1 MSLQITDQNFEELV
15 AQGKPMLIEFGACWC
30 GPCRKIGPY
39 IDEIAKTYE
48 GQALVGKVDIEEC
61 DDLVEKFGIRN
72 VPTVLYFKN
81 GEVVDKNVGAAAK
94 AVLEDKLIALL

>member
-15 AQGKPMLIEFGACWC
+15 AQGKPMLIEFGASWC

-81 GEVVDKNVGAAAK
+81 GKVVDKNVGAAAK
-94 AVLEDKLIALL
+94 AVLEDKLKALL

>member
-1 MSLQITDQNFEELV
+1 MLLQITDQNFEELV
-15 AQGKPMLIEFGACWC
+15 AQGKPMLIEFGASWC

-48 GQALVGKVDIEEC
+48 SQAFVGKVDIEEC

-94 AVLEDKLIALL
+94 AVLEDKLKALL

>member
-15 AQGKPMLIEFGACWC
+15 AQGKPMLIEFGASWC

-94 AVLEDKLIALL
+94 AVLEDKLKALL

>member
-15 AQGKPMLIEFGACWC
+15 AQGKPMLIEFGASWC

>member
-15 AQGKPMLIEFGACWC
+15 AQGKPMLIEFGASWC

-94 AVLEDKLIALL
+94 AVLEDKLIVLL

>member
-1 MSLQITDQNFEELV
+1 MSLQITDQNFEELI
-15 AQGKPMLIEFGACWC
+15 AQGKPMLIEFGASWC

>member
-15 AQGKPMLIEFGACWC
+15 AQGKPMLIEFGASWC

-81 GEVVDKNVGAAAK
+81 GKVVDKNVGAAAK

>member
-1 MSLQITDQNFEELV
+1 MSLQITDQNFEELA
-15 AQGKPMLIEFGACWC
+15 AQGKPMLIEFGASWC

-72 VPTVLYFKN
+72 VPTVLYFKY

>member
-15 AQGKPMLIEFGACWC
+15 AQGKPLLIEFGASWC

>member
-15 AQGKPMLIEFGACWC
+15 AQGKPMLIEFGASWC

-61 DDLVEKFGIRN
+61 DDFVEKFGIRN